1 MMRCPRRCAAALVL
15 LLLAAASP
23 AFGDGGYVPERAYAA
38 LPTIP
43 MQRALI
49 VYRDGVETLLVEST
63 FKTDSPEVGW
73 ILPLPAEPTKF
84 DVADPGTLTSLAV
97 CLRSE
102 VIHDLYYVY
111 WPAVFVLGYMAV
123 LLLFSAASAKGV
135 TLTGVILW
143 GLLYLLILALF
154 LPALNIAGIGGG
166 TPGVEVVST
175 QRVGHYDVSVVR
187 GKDIAALGRWI
198 EGNGLR
204 ALDEKALAIVDDY
217 IARGWCF
224 AVARLGREAEG
235 EATPH
240 PIRVTFPV
248 EQPVYPMR
256 LTSIAGSKTRV
267 ELYVIADRM
276 AAADGFRLAS
286 ADAYEMRPAD
296 PLIPYS
302 GPAAFGS
309 PVMGE
314 AVNLRLRIGNAEAV
328 EMMWDGCVLTRLEAD
343 LGPEGMDK
351 DVMLRLE
358 PLQTHRDT
366 FFSSRGRDDVVLAVF
381 LWGMIPVA
389 GYAAVVCNK
398 QRRPTRAQGRR
409 LTILAAGVLAIA
421 LVVSIFIPTIAVGPG
436 MRTLL
441 LHVRYQDHLF
451 GTVAQAM
458 VAKGHLHSGMSDA
471 ELAQFP
477 QRSVELGFLDKDAVP
492 DPLINLYTGSPV
504 RCERSP
510 GNFAFRR
517 IGNETWLCL
526 YNENGVEHRVLALP
540 PPPVVKTPTEPE
552 GKPQ

>member
-343 LGPEGMDK
+343 LRPEDMDK

-421 LVVSIFIPTIAVGPG
+421 LVASLLIPTVAVGPSMTLVRMH
-436 MRTLL
+436 MRMRARDLA
-441 LHVRYQDHLF
+441 YI
-451 GTVAQAM
+451 AQSMAARG
-458 VAKGHLHSGMSDA
+458 VLDSGKSDD
-471 ELAQFP
+471 EIAQFA
-477 QRSVELGFLDKDAVP
+477 QKAVASDYLAKDNET
-492 DPLINLYTGSPV
+492 DLLINPMTGGPG

-510 GNFAFRR
+510 GNFSVRHLGDEA
-517 IGNETWLCL
+517 WLCF
-526 YNENGVEHRVLALP
+526 YDENGVAVRAVLLP
-540 PPPVVKTPTEPE
+540 PPPAAKGGAGSE